1 MDETTSKVVI
11 RRDVVFNET
20 VFQETDSLIDLQI
33 LTSVRT
39 ETVPCTSEA
48 ETKAESEAE
57 SEAEPEAEETPEET
71 SEPEAEETHRYP
83 SRQRAQPVRYGQD
96 EYINAAILENNPA
109 SASVEEA
116 LSCDDSEGWKA
127 AADSEYQSLIENK
140 TWDLVELPSGR
151 KTIGSKW
158 VFKAKRGK
166 DGEVERLKARL
177 VAKGCTQKF
186 GVDYDETF

>member
-20 VFQETDSLIDLQI
+20 VFQETDSLIDLQT

-57 SEAEPEAEETPEET
+57 SEA
-71 SEPEAEETHRYP
+71 EPEAEETHRYP